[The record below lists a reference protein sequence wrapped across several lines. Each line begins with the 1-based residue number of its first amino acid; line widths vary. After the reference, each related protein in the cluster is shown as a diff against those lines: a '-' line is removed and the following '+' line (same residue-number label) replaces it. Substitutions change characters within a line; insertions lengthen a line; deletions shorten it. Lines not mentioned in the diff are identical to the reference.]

1 MSNLQATFQGIEFS
15 TGSGAADKGAVSN
28 EYADTVDGVF
38 KRILA
43 LGSAYSRPR
52 EGATAEELEKAK
64 TQAPFFCRPMQ
75 GNRRKTVAAKP
86 WPIIVL
92 DIDGCPKTA
101 KPQIFEVCGSLSA
114 LVYETASSTEATP
127 RLRVVAEANHLILPE
142 ETPAVAQAFAE
153 FFYSKIPALAAWRSP
168 EGGRAI
174 DTCAEKPAQ
183 FFYVPYADAAEKAQ
197 IFHGAPVDVD
207 ALLKAFGSIPTAK
220 QGKKAV
226 KTSAPADFT
235 EATEAELAPHILPE
249 GFIDPA
255 LKALEDKGLI
265 IGDGKQRGMH
275 LITCPFASEHSID
288 SGDTQTVYYEAGTCG
303 YRYGTF
309 HCMHTCK
316 GRHSQADFFAAVGID
331 YDKYRADIDAVNGTP
346 ESFKAM
352 GGRFTA
358 DAFRCYYAKAVGDGY
373 TARAPICARI
383 EVMAKVRD
391 PNNGRWGCLIR
402 YHDED
407 GQVKERIV
415 SAETLT
421 GDPAE
426 VRKVLAADGLR
437 ILSWAQNAAPLL
449 AGYIY
454 NCPQAKKVRIV
465 SSAGWYAPHGLN
477 GRRVYVL
484 PDETLGQT
492 DEAGA
497 EEVRYYSETNTRAD
511 FSQRGTAD
519 DWRGNIGCYVSQSR
533 PLMLSVGA
541 ALGAPLAKLIGA
553 DEMSGGFHFYGGSS
567 RGKTLAVKVAAGIYG
582 APVSSAD
589 VRNGRITGWQDT
601 PAALMDRAIA
611 NNDGLLCLDEI
622 GTAGGTSRSS
632 RSALAQTIYTL
643 SFGEEKGRLRVDASA
658 RERRRW
664 FVNLLSSGEMTVKKM
679 VEREGG
685 KADVG
690 LETRLIDVQADADG
704 GEDGI
709 FDYLKPH
716 DNHTANARARADKG
730 EPVENH
736 GRSRAAEAAFTAVG
750 GAVGRFFG
758 AIGREW
764 LEYLTAKQDEIPAAA
779 EALRKRFAAAVGD
792 APKSNGQLNRAF
804 RRFEL
809 AAVAYGLACNAGI
822 LDGDAAEGLKAVGYL
837 YRQWAAEH
845 GDVNAEEKRILMNI
859 RAVCEQPANFPR
871 RVDFTLSVNA
881 RGVYGFKA
889 PREETGAE
897 VPDENAEAEGF
908 DPLGYLFHVLPSM
921 FPKMIGDYSERDA
934 KRVLKSRGILRT
946 DKDGKNIKAR
956 IGSVSKRFIVLD
968 GAILS
973 GKTEGEEG

>member
-142 ETPAVAQAFAE
+142 ECKPVAQAFAE
-153 FFYSKIPALAAWRSP
+153 FFYSKIPALADWRSP
-168 EGGRAI
+168 EGKRAI
-174 DTCAEKPAQ
+174 DTCAEDAAHY
-183 FFYVPYADAAEKAQ
+183 FYVPYADAAAKAQ
-197 IFHGAPVDVD
+197 IFDGAPVDVD
-207 ALLKAFGSIPTAK
+207 ALLQEFGLPPTAK
-220 QGKKAV
+220 RGKKAA
-226 KTSAPADFT
+226 KTSAPADYAP
-235 EATEAELAPHILPE
+235 ATDADLSPRILPE

-352 GGRFTA
+352 GGWFTA

-383 EVMAKVRD
+383 EVLAQVRD
-391 PNNGRWGCLIR
+391 PDGKRWGRLIR
-402 YHDED
+402 YHDGD
-407 GQVKERIV
+407 GLAKERIL
-415 SAETLT
+415 SDADLA
-421 GDPAE
+421 GDPAT
-426 VRKVLAADGLR
+426 VRKVLASDGLR
-437 ILSWAQNAAPLL
+437 ILSWAQNAAQLL
-449 AGYIY
+449 VGYIY
-454 NCPQAKKVRIV
+454 NCPQVKKARIV

-511 FSQRGTAD
+511 FSQKGTAD
-519 DWRGNIGCYVSQSR
+519 EWRENIGCYVSQSR
-533 PLMLSVGA
+533 PLMLAVGA
-541 ALGAPLAKLIGA
+541 ALGAPLAKLISA
-553 DEMSGGFHFYGGSS
+553 DEMGGGFHFFGGSG
-567 RGKTLAVKVAAGIYG
+567 RGKTMAVKVAAGIYG
-582 APVSSAD
+582 APASSAD
-589 VRNGRITGWQDT
+589 VRNGRITSWQDT

-622 GTAGGTSRSS
+622 GTAGGASRSS
-632 RSALAQTIYTL
+632 RSTLAQTIYNL
-643 SFGEEKGRLRVDASA
+643 SGGEEKGRLRVDASA
-658 RERRRW
+658 RERRHW
-664 FVNLLSSGEMTVKKM
+664 FINILSSGEMTVRKM

-704 GEDGI
+704 GENGI
-709 FDYLKPH
+709 FDHLTTH
-716 DNHTANARARADKG
+716 GLTGENARARADND
-730 EPVENH
+730 EAAENH
-736 GRSRAAEAAFTAVG
+736 GRSPEAEEAFSAVG
-750 GAVGRFFG
+750 GAVGRCYG

-764 LEYLTAKQDEIPAAA
+764 LEYLTAKQDEIPAVAD
-779 EALRKRFAAAVGD
+779 ALRKRFANAVGVD
-792 APKSNGQLNRAF
+792 VTRLNGQLNRGY

-809 AAVAYGLACNAGI
+809 AAVAYALACEAGI
-822 LDGDAAEGLKAVGYL
+822 LSGDAAEGLKAVGYL
-837 YRQWAAEH
+837 YTQWAAER
-845 GDVNAEEKRILMNI
+845 GDTNAEERRIIMSI
-859 RAVCEQPANFPR
+859 RAICEQPANFPR
-871 RVDFTLSVNA
+871 RVDFSLTVSV
-881 RGVYGFKA
+881 RGVYGFKV

-921 FPKMIGDYSERDA
+921 FPKMIGDYSEKDA
-934 KRVLKSRGILRT
+934 KRILKSRGILRT
-946 DKDGKNIKAR
+946 DKNGDNVKVRLEGT
-956 IGSVSKRFIVLD
+956 SKRFVVLD
-968 GAILS
+968 GEALAS
-973 GKTEGEEG
+973 VEG

>member
-1 MSNLQATFQGIEFS
+1 MSNLQATFHTIEA
-15 TGSGAADKGAVSN
+15 GSGQGNLGKANTTAFESFEAFAREVI
-28 EYADTVDGVF
+28 
-38 KRILA
+38 R
-43 LGSAYSRPR
+43 LGSCYPKEPA
-52 EGATAEELEKAK
+52 GLGEEAHTTYKRG
-64 TQAPFFCRPMQ
+64 APFFCH
-75 GNRRKTVAAKP
+75 
-86 WPIIVL
+86 PIDGDTKDDAHRLPTRLIFADV
-92 DIDGCPKTA
+92 DGCPKTA

-127 RLRVVAEANHLILPE
+127 RLRIVAEADRPILPE

-153 FFYSKIPALAAWRSP
+153 FFYSKVPALADWRSP
-168 EGGRAI
+168 EGKRAF
-174 DTCAEKPAQ
+174 DDCAEKLSQLMFCPH
-183 FFYVPYADAAEKAQ
+183 ADAAAKAQ
-197 IFHGAPVDVD
+197 IFHGAPVDVA
-207 ALLKAFGSIPTAK
+207 ALLKEFGCAPTAK
-220 QGKKAV
+220 RGKKAA
-226 KTSAPADFT
+226 KTSAPAGFV
-235 EATEAELAPHILPE
+235 EATAAELAPHILPE
-249 GFIDPA
+249 NFIDPA
-255 LKALEDKGLI
+255 LRALEEKGLI
-265 IGDGKQRGMH
+265 IGAGKQRGMH

-288 SGDTQTVYYEAGTCG
+288 SGDTQTAYYEAGTCG

-352 GGRFTA
+352 GGWFTA

-383 EVMAKVRD
+383 VVLAQVRD
-391 PNNGRWGCLIR
+391 PDGKRWGRLIR
-402 YHDED
+402 YRDED
-407 GQVKERIV
+407 GQAKERVI
-415 SAETLT
+415 SAEALT

-426 VRKVLAADGLR
+426 VRKVLASDGLR
-437 ILSWAQNAAPLL
+437 ILSWAQNAAQLL

-454 NCPQAKKVRIV
+454 QCTQVKKARIV

-519 DWRGNIGCYVSQSR
+519 EWRGNIGCYVSQSR

-553 DEMSGGFHFYGGSS
+553 DEMSGGFHFFGGSS

-622 GTAGGTSRSS
+622 GTAGGTSRGS

-643 SFGEEKGRLRVDASA
+643 SFGEEKGRLRADASA

-690 LETRLIDVQADADG
+690 LETRLIDIQADADG

-750 GAVGRFFG
+750 GAVGRFYG

-764 LEYLTAKQDEIPAAA
+764 LEYLTAKQDKIPAAA

-809 AAVAYGLACNAGI
+809 AAVAYGLACDAGI
-822 LDGDAAEGLKAVGYL
+822 LGGDASEGLKAVGYL

-845 GDVNAEEKRILMNI
+845 GDTNAEEKRILMNI

-871 RVDFTLSVNA
+871 RVDFTLSVSA
-881 RGVYGFKA
+881 RGVYGFKV

-897 VPDENAEAEGF
+897 VPDENAGAEGF

-946 DKDGKNIKAR
+946 DKDGKNVKAR
-956 IGSVSKRFIVLD
+956 IGGVSKRFIVLD